1 MRLAVEFVITM
12 KSGSEFSPSDNQ
24 AEKSQRETLVIECL
38 GQSKEI
44 RVSVKVQKGGMGM
57 KLEMVRGQEL
67 GRTELKWDQGKK
79 LR

>member
-1 MRLAVEFVITM
+1 M

-57 KLEMVRGQEL
+57 KTGDGQ
-67 GRTELKWDQGKK
+67 GPGVGQN
-79 LR
+79 